1 MKRKSMILFLLLA
14 FCSGSAFAYQN
25 TYAVIVGVADY
36 QNLTADDGDLVYTEK
51 DAIAFYN
58 FLKSKKGGSVPEE
71 NLVLLTNSRAT
82 KDNIINSSKA
92 LFAKAKR
99 NDRVIFYFSGH
110 GSKDCFLPYDF
121 TEMGLNILY
130 FKDVKSIFRS
140 AHCNTKLL
148 FADACFSGS
157 MKNGLENNS
166 EVQQNIA
173 AGRSSSSNMKHI
185 AVMMSCSDNETSIE
199 AGDLH
204 QGLFTYYLIKGLG
217 GTANTDGSKFVTIQ
231 ELFYYVF
238 HQVQDDAASRGYS
251 QTPQLFGNFDLRLIV
266 ANI

>member
-1 MKRKSMILFLLLA
+1 M
-14 FCSGSAFAYQN
+14 
-25 TYAVIVGVADY
+25 
-36 QNLTADDGDLVYTEK
+36 
-51 DAIAFYN
+51 
-58 FLKSKKGGSVPEE
+58 
-71 NLVLLTNSRAT
+71 
-82 KDNIINSSKA
+82 
-92 LFAKAKR
+92 
-99 NDRVIFYFSGH
+99 
-110 GSKDCFLPYDF
+110 
-121 TEMGLNILY
+121 
-130 FKDVKSIFRS
+130 
-140 AHCNTKLL
+140 
-148 FADACFSGS
+148 
-157 MKNGLENNS
+157 
-166 EVQQNIA
+166 QQNIA